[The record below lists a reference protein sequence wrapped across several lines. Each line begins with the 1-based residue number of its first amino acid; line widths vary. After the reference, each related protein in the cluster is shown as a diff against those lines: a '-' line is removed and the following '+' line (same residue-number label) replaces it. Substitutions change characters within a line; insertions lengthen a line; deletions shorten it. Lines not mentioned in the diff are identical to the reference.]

1 MARKILFINII
12 IFIALVITGCW
23 NAMELNALGITLIMG
38 FDFEDGKVLLTAE
51 IIEPMPAREKSSM
64 EKGTAAKYVQGIGD
78 NLFDAFRDITLKFDR
93 KVYIA
98 HNKVIIFGEEFAK
111 KASISDIDLL
121 IRDHEQRETAY
132 LLIAKGAKAYEVM
145 GVAAGLEEIP
155 GNYILKLVENFKYN
169 PKVVN
174 VNLAEYLRHFYDMGR
189 QPVMGI
195 IEKKEKMQ
203 INKSKQAANNKEYEL
218 VIAGAAAFDK
228 EELVGYLN
236 WTETKGYNFI
246 IGRVKTGIV
255 TFPTSKISADTSS
268 TPAPSVESNI
278 SSKRP
283 TIIHRSTI
291 DIIKFK
297 TKRDIE
303 IVDDN
308 VILKIKIKLRG
319 SIEEMIGNI
328 DISKEE
334 NIKKM
339 EKACSEEIKKELSS
353 TILKVQKE
361 FKSDIF
367 GFGSVF
373 HRKYPKEWAKI
384 KDNWND
390 IFAEA
395 DVQIEVETNVI
406 RTGLI
411 STPIGRI
418 KGK

>member
-1 MARKILFINII
+1 
-12 IFIALVITGCW
+12 
-23 NAMELNALGITLIMG
+23 
-38 FDFEDGKVLLTAE
+38 
-51 IIEPMPAREKSSM
+51 
-64 EKGTAAKYVQGIGD
+64 
-78 NLFDAFRDITLKFDR
+78 
-93 KVYIA
+93 
-98 HNKVIIFGEEFAK
+98 
-111 KASISDIDLL
+111 
-121 IRDHEQRETAY
+121 
-132 LLIAKGAKAYEVM
+132 
-145 GVAAGLEEIP
+145 
-155 GNYILKLVENFKYN
+155 
-169 PKVVN
+169 
-174 VNLAEYLRHFYDMGR
+174 
-189 QPVMGI
+189 
-195 IEKKEKMQ
+195 MQ

-236 WTETKGYNFI
+236 WTETKSFNYI
-246 IGRVKTGIV
+246 MGRVKTGIIP
-255 TFPTSKISADTSS
+255 FPTPNISADGSS
-268 TPAPSVESNI
+268 TPTSSVESDI

-283 TIIHRSTI
+283 TIIHKSTI

-303 IVDDN
+303 IIDDN

-319 SIEEMIGNI
+319 SIEEIAGNI

-334 NIKKM
+334 NIKEM

-353 TILKVQKE
+353 TLLKVQKE

-373 HRKYPKEWAKI
+373 HRKYPKKWEKI

-395 DVQIEVETNVI
+395 DFQIEVETNVI